1 MASAKVAAALSQL
14 AVGNWSNVKSV
25 RAGVFERKIDA
36 GPGYR
41 VYFGKDGDRLVILL
55 GGSTK
60 QRQPQAIETA
70 KECWADYRRRKSS
83 KKTER
88 NVEEFMALTREFKNT
103 VAARVQR
110 DPRFREAL
118 FTEALNAYFAGDTT
132 VGKAILRDF
141 VNATVGFEEL
151 AVTLNKPSK
160 SLHRMLAPR
169 GNPSTEN
176 FFSIVT
182 ALQKKAH
189 VKLRVTAKAS

>member
-1 MASAKVAAALSQL
+1 
-14 AVGNWSNVKSV
+14 
-25 RAGVFERKIDA
+25 
-36 GPGYR
+36 
-41 VYFGKDGDRLVILL
+41 
-55 GGSTK
+55 
-60 QRQPQAIETA
+60 
-70 KECWADYRRRKSS
+70 
-83 KKTER
+83 
-88 NVEEFMALTREFKNT
+88 MALTREFKNT

-132 VGKAILRDF
+132 VGKAILRDL
-141 VNATVGFEEL
+141 VNATVGFEAL
-151 AVTLNKPSK
+151 AMTLKKPSK